1 MAADLHKKTD
11 VSPLTEMKIKMEA
24 FLQRHAFIFLMF
36 SFIILCILIM
46 LLIYAVFGA
55 KPSVTDSNGYYYHL
69 KDII

>member
-1 MAADLHKKTD
+1 MAADLHKVHD
-11 VSPLTEMKIKMEA
+11 LTPMEKIEA
-24 FLQRHAFIFLMF
+24 FLQRHAFIFLML
-36 SFIILCILIM
+36 SFITLCILIM